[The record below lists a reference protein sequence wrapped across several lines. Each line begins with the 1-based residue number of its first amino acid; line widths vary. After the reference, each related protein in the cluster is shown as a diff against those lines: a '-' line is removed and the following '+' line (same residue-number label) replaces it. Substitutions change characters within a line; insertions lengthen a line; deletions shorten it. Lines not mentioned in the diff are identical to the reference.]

1 MAAEEKKKVEDV
13 SLVMFDEDE
22 EYPISFTKG
31 ALSAVKDAIQFE
43 QIDENL
49 FLRVGLRG
57 GGCAGFQYVLDFTSA
72 KENDY
77 LMKFGDIDVLIDPI
91 SAMHLEGTTID
102 YVTSLMG
109 SGFKFINP
117 NAKKTCGCGSS
128 FG

>member
-1 MAAEEKKKVEDV
+1 MIEVTSEANEHLSGIV
-13 SLVMFDEDE
+13 SSSKDCEGVL
-22 EYPISFTKG
+22 
-31 ALSAVKDAIQFE
+31 LSVK
-43 QIDENL
+43 
-49 FLRVGLRG
+49 G
-57 GGCAGFQYVLDFTSA
+57 GGCAGFEYVLDFTLP

-77 LMKFGDIDVLIDPI
+77 LMKFGDIDVLLDPI

-102 YVTSLMG
+102 YITSLMG